1 MANYATVGDR
11 LVAVIIDSVILL
23 VPLYVLA
30 IAIPLG
36 LFTFGVGFF
45 PTLLFGPFI
54 LTWWVLALLYFT
66 FFEGTTGQ
74 TLGKQAVSIKVL
86 DEVSKKPV
94 NMERALLRNILRI
107 IDWFPFFYLIGFIL
121 VETQPQKKRLGD
133 TLARTIVVKT

>member
-1 MANYATVGDR
+1 M
-11 LVAVIIDSVILL
+11 
-23 VPLYVLA
+23 
-30 IAIPLG
+30 
-36 LFTFGVGFF
+36 
-45 PTLLFGPFI
+45 
-54 LTWWVLALLYFT
+54 LALLYFT

-74 TLGKQAVSIKVL
+74 TLGKQAVSIKAL

-133 TLARTIVVKT
+133 TLARTIVVKA